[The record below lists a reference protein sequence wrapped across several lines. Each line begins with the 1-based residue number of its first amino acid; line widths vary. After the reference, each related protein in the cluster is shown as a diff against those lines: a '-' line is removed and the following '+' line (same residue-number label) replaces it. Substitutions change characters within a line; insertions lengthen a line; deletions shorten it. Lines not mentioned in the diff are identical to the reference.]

1 MKDLSPKKSILVK
14 TISALVACILALA
27 VYILLNRFIDQIGI
41 YSTAGRLAILLALA
55 LLIYTLTQKLLF
67 RQLNKI
73 EEALIAAAYALL
85 IISGLFLRQ
94 SGRMFSFDFFNI
106 GGYGFGLNP
115 LSFIR
120 ESRYDSSLML
130 VNILNV
136 LLFVPLKPIL
146 AINRIRAPWWLVII
160 GFFVLELLQFVLG
173 AGFFDLGDIV
183 LYTGGFLIGLG
194 IWRLVKWKK

>member
-1 MKDLSPKKSILVK
+1 MKDLSPKKIILIK
-14 TISALVACILALA
+14 AISLLAACILALA
-27 VYILLNRFIDQIGI
+27 VFVAVNRLIDQIGI
-41 YSTAGRLAILLALA
+41 NSVAGRLAMLLALA
-55 LLIYTLTQKLLF
+55 LLIYTLALKLLF
-67 RQLNKI
+67 KQLNKI
-73 EEALIAAAYALL
+73 EEALIAVAYALL

-94 SGRMFSFDFFNI
+94 SGYIFTIDFNI

-120 ESRYDSSLML
+120 ESRYDSSLLL

-160 GFFVLELLQFVLG
+160 GFFVLELLQYVLG

-183 LYTGGFLIGLG
+183 LYTAGFLIGTG